1 MDVEFI
7 VQSLQLCYGLE
18 HPEVLVSGTLDAIRV
33 LTQAGLL
40 SGDDGQLL
48 EKSYDFLRSIES
60 GLRLMDTLDRHDI
73 PESVDQLEQLAFLLG
88 YDSPQT
94 LVTVC
99 DRYRRENRGRFTQL
113 VSNA

>member
-1 MDVEFI
+1 MDRTSFSGRIPPFKNDRHSLIILTHPILQFDQLNLKFAQVQFI
-7 VQSLQLCYGLE
+7 AQGSIDLRGLW
-18 HPEVLVSGTLDAIRV
+18 
-33 LTQAGLL
+33 GLL
-40 SGDDGQLL
+40 FQ
-48 EKSYDFLRSIES
+48 
-60 GLRLMDTLDRHDI
+60 
-73 PESVDQLEQLAFLLG
+73 QLEQLAFLLG